1 MTSLFR
7 HITPV
12 PPETATG
19 QVAAVYDQ
27 VNAEFSSIGPAVMM
41 MSPAPELLAPGWALL
56 RESLLAGS
64 VPRRHKEAVA
74 VSVSQVNR
82 CEYDIAGHM
91 VFLELSGGGDVARAL
106 RRGDDPADEDAAA
119 VVRWARSTGAPGS
132 PAPGAPGAPG
142 APPVPEAL
150 APEYVGTALALH
162 FVNRMVLILLAEHL
176 LPGGM
181 RESDTARPFEGA
193 PIARAVERRR
203 SGDGLLLLKDGEAGP
218 APAWAGKSTVGPAYA
233 ALRDSA
239 AKGGFLL
246 SEDARAAVRDTVGR
260 HLGGYLPAD
269 DGWPATSLDALSPGD
284 RAGATLAILAA
295 LAPDQVTEDDV
306 ARWRGDRYSDHCLLH
321 LLAFGA
327 MIAVERVEAG
337 IGRAPATG

>member
-1 MTSLFR
+1 MPSLFR
-7 HITPV
+7 HVTPV

-64 VPRRHKEAVA
+64 VPRRYKEAVA
-74 VSVSQVNR
+74 VSVSQINR
-82 CEYDIAGHM
+82 SEYDIAGHL
-91 VFLELSGGGDVARAL
+91 VFLELSGGGDTARAL
-106 RRGDDPADEDAAA
+106 RHGDDPADEEVAA
-119 VVRWARSTGAPGS
+119 VVRWARATGTPGS
-132 PAPGAPGAPG
+132 AAPA
-142 APPVPEAL
+142 APPVPDAL
-150 APEYVGTALALH
+150 APEYIGTALALH

-193 PIARAVERRR
+193 PIARAVEPRP
-203 SGDGLLLLKDGEAGP
+203 SGDGLLLLKDGDAGP
-218 APAWAGKSTVGPAYA
+218 VPAWAGESPVGPAYA

-239 AKGGFLL
+239 AKGGLL
-246 SEDARAAVRDTVGR
+246 LAEEARAVVRDIVGR
-260 HLGGYLPAD
+260 HLGGYLPTG
-269 DGWPATSLDALSPGD
+269 DGWPATALDALAPGD

-295 LAPDQVTEDDV
+295 LAPDQITEDDV
-306 ARWRGDRYSDHCLLH
+306 ARWRTDRYTDHCLLH

-327 MIAVERVEAG
+327 MIAVERVEAD
-337 IGRAPATG
+337 IGRTPATG

>member
-1 MTSLFR
+1 MSSLFR

-19 QVAAVYDQ
+19 RVAAVYDQ

-64 VPRRHKEAVA
+64 APRRAKEAVA

-82 CEYDIAGHM
+82 CDYDVAGHL

-106 RRGDDPADEDAAA
+106 RHGDDPADEDVAA
-119 VVRWARSTGAPGS
+119 VVRWARATGAPGS
-132 PAPGAPGAPG
+132 PESPVLAG
-142 APPVPEAL
+142 PPVPEAL
-150 APEYVGTALALH
+150 APEYIGTALALH
-162 FVNRMVLILLAEHL
+162 FVNRMVLILLSERL

-181 RESDTARPFEGA
+181 RESDTARPFDGA
-193 PIARAVERRR
+193 PIARAVERRS
-203 SGDGLLLLKDGEAGP
+203 SGDGLLLLEDGEAGP
-218 APAWAGKSTVGPAYA
+218 APAWAGESPVGPAYA

-239 AKGGFLL
+239 AKGGLLL
-246 SEDARAAVRDTVGR
+246 SEDARTAVRDTVGR
-260 HLGGYLPAD
+260 HLGEYLPTD
-269 DGWPATSLDALSPGD
+269 DGWPATSLGTLAPGD

-295 LAPDQVTEDDV
+295 LAPDQITEDDV
-306 ARWRGDRYSDHCLLH
+306 ASWRSGRYSDHCLLH

-327 MIAVERVEAG
+327 MLTVERIG
-337 IGRAPATG
+337 TSIGRAPGVS

>member
-1 MTSLFR
+1 MPSLFR

-19 QVAAVYDQ
+19 QVAAVYEQ

-64 VPRRHKEAVA
+64 VPRRNKEAVA

-82 CEYDIAGHM
+82 AEYDIAGHLI
-91 VFLELSGGGDVARAL
+91 FLELSGGGDVAQAL
-106 RRGDDPADEDAAA
+106 RHGDDPADEEVAA
-119 VVRWARSTGAPGS
+119 VVRWARGTGTPGS
-132 PAPGAPGAPG
+132 AAPG

-150 APEYVGTALALH
+150 APEYIGTALALH

-193 PIARAVERRR
+193 PIARAVEPRA
-203 SGDGLLLLKDGEAGP
+203 SGDGLLLLKDGDAGP
-218 APAWAGKSTVGPAYA
+218 APAWAGESSVGPAYA

-246 SEDARAAVRDTVGR
+246 SEEARAVVRDTVGR

-269 DGWPATSLDALSPGD
+269 DGWPATALDTLTPGD

-295 LAPDQVTEDDV
+295 LAPDQITEDDV
-306 ARWRGDRYSDHCLLH
+306 ARWRTDRYTDHCLLH

-327 MIAVERVEAG
+327 MVAVERVEAG